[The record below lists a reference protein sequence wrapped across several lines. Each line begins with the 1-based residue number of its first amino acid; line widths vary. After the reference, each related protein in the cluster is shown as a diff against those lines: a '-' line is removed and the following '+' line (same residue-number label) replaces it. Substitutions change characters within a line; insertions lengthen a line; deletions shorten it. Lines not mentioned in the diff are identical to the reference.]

1 MLSEPYNFTKEDL
14 ENNKNDIDDNE
25 HEYEEGGLCKLEV
38 NDKVK
43 KYKLL
48 SLLGEG
54 SYSSVWKAEV
64 NDKIYALKISKSN
77 N

>member
-38 NDKVK
+38 NDKII
-43 KYKLL
+43 YDFNMEGYNNNNYFKL
-48 SLLGEG
+48 
-54 SYSSVWKAEV
+54 
-64 NDKIYALKISKSN
+64 N
-77 N
+77 